1 MPECD
6 ICGKRLPLSEMESAH
21 RSGPP
26 YYDWFCICKS
36 CYIKSINKINKEAN
50 NGREGNSDSHH
61 QQSE

>member
-26 YYDWFCICKS
+26 YYDWFCICKD
-36 CYIKSINKINKEAN
+36 CYIKTNIKIKEAN
-50 NGREGNSDSHH
+50 NGRKEHSDSHH
-61 QQSE
+61 Q